1 MAGEEYSRGSGFRK
15 IVLPPGSVLKLLR
28 EEDALPEFVEVP
40 ATDLLRGK
48 RRGFYVALEGIDGSG
63 KTTIAGLLREMLVS
77 RGIKCIIVRE
87 PWTPEAKKLL
97 AESRDLNPLVEAY
110 LFAADRL
117 VLHARVISKELEKGT
132 LIIGDR
138 SFIASL
144 AYQVVRGV
152 PEEIVESINAFAL
165 KPNII
170 FLLDLPVE
178 EALER
183 IKSKNSK
190 QLEHLEKKELL
201 EKIRERYLLLA
212 QTRKDLNIQVVNATK
227 DPTSIAKEILKRIM
241 EKLGK

>member
-1 MAGEEYSRGSGFRK
+1 MASENYSRESSFGR
-15 IVLPPGSVLKLLR
+15 IVLPPGSVLKLPR
-28 EEDALPEFVEVP
+28 EKKALPEFIEVP
-40 ATDLLRGK
+40 AVKLLRGE

-77 RGIKCIIVRE
+77 RGIECVVVRE

-117 VLHARVISKELEKGT
+117 VLHARVIAGELEKGS
-132 LIIGDR
+132 LVIGDR

-165 KPNII
+165 KPDIT

-178 EALER
+178 RALER
-183 IKSKNSK
+183 IKSKNTK

-201 EKIRERYLLLA
+201 EKIRDRYLLLA
-212 QTRKDLNIQVVNATK
+212 RARKDLNIQVVDASK
-227 DPTSIAKEILKRIM
+227 KPTSIANEILERIL
-241 EKLGK
+241 EELKK